1 MGWNEKVL
9 GGRVPDVCAPRQLR
23 KRAGLIRSNGSWTH
37 CSQQVHGQECWQGP
51 VPPSREAAPFSLSPY
66 QQDAL
71 LRGRRSLQTGMRGA
85 FGKVQGTAARIAI
98 GQIMLSIRTKD
109 VHGAKAVEAFRRA
122 KFKFPGRQKIVTS
135 RQWGFTKFTRED
147 YVAWKQE
154 GRIQPDGVNAKL
166 YENHGRLEARPSS
179 TLFLQPARVYKDRVE
194 P

>member
-71 LRGRRSLQTGMRGA
+71 LRGRRSPPLGCVAPLAKSRGLLHESQSVKSCSPFERRMCTA
-85 FGKVQGTAARIAI
+85 PRLSRHSGVQS
-98 GQIMLSIRTKD
+98 LSFLG
-109 VHGAKAVEAFRRA
+109 V
-122 KFKFPGRQKIVTS
+122 
-135 RQWGFTKFTRED
+135 TKFTRED

-166 YENHGRLEARPSS
+166 YENHG
-179 TLFLQPARVYKDRVE
+179 
-194 P
+194 

>member
-71 LRGRRSLQTGMRGA
+71 LRGRISPPDWDAWRLWQSPGDCCTNRNRSNHALHSNEGCARRQGCRGIPA
-85 FGKVQGTAARIAI
+85 CK
-98 GQIMLSIRTKD
+98 
-109 VHGAKAVEAFRRA
+109 
-122 KFKFPGRQKIVTS
+122 
-135 RQWGFTKFTRED
+135 D
-147 YVAWKQE
+147 YVSWKQE